1 VLGTSPWA
9 FQWHPEV
16 LLLVGFL
23 SGSYVYLVRGIG
35 PAAVAAGERPI
46 SGRNIGCFAGAMA
59 ILWAASDWPIHDI
72 GEGYLYSIHMLQ
84 HMMLSYFM
92 PPLLLL
98 ATPTWLARLVVGQ
111 GKVWTGFK
119 WLAKPVVAGVTFNA
133 FVMISHVPAVV
144 DHAVASGNGF
154 LHYGLHTVLVLSA
167 LLMWTPV
174 CGPFPELRMGPGG
187 TMIYLFAMSVIPT
200 VPAGWLTFADGV
212 VYKAYDH
219 GPRLWGISVTTDQ
232 QLAGAIMKV
241 GGSFFLW
248 VIITFLFFKRFMGRW
263 EEQNTPRPVR
273 RAPAAVAPETA
284 PAGEAAAADD
294 EHVLTYEEV
303 TRAFEAAPPV
313 PEPHRPTTGT

>member
-1 VLGTSPWA
+1 
-9 FQWHPEV
+9 
-16 LLLVGFL
+16 
-23 SGSYVYLVRGIG
+23 
-35 PAAVAAGERPI
+35 
-46 SGRNIGCFAGAMA
+46 
-59 ILWAASDWPIHDI
+59 
-72 GEGYLYSIHMLQ
+72 
-84 HMMLSYFM
+84 
-92 PPLLLL
+92 
-98 ATPTWLARLVVGQ
+98 
-111 GKVWTGFK
+111 
-119 WLAKPVVAGVTFNA
+119 
-133 FVMISHVPAVV
+133 
-144 DHAVASGNGF
+144 
-154 LHYGLHTVLVLSA
+154 VLVLSA

-273 RAPAAVAPETA
+273 RAPVAAAPQDA
-284 PAGEAAAADD
+284 PSGEANEDD